1 MFCTITTR
9 FPPSYQSPFINPPTQ
24 PNPPQVMDPFAILQ
38 RARSFTSV
46 IRTTRPGLTSEELE
60 TVALCTVVA
69 ASELKAV
76 CICVRGKGYGWDCVC
91 WGRSGMG
98 RNVRG
103 CD

>member
-1 MFCTITTR
+1 
-9 FPPSYQSPFINPPTQ
+9 
-24 PNPPQVMDPFAILQ
+24 MDPFAILQ

-76 CICVRGKGYGWDCVC
+76 R
-91 WGRSGMG
+91 
-98 RNVRG
+98 
-103 CD
+103 

>member
-1 MFCTITTR
+1 MFVYTA
-9 FPPSYQSPFINPPTQ
+9 SYYHHHHHHHHHHPRSLPRNT
-24 PNPPQVMDPFAILQ
+24 PNSQNKLQQVMDPFAILQ

-76 CICVRGKGYGWDCVC
+76 GGEGCI
-91 WGRSGMG
+91 
-98 RNVRG
+98 
-103 CD
+103 